1 MYIQLLK
8 KINWRKTHG
17 RLGLLSCIGILTW
30 AGSGITHPIMSRL
43 QTMPV
48 TFSAPNQTLD
58 LSESASPDKVLKNAG
73 ISDFTQLSVV
83 KFNYVDY
90 FRVVEKVNTPARY
103 FEATKANPAIELAN
117 GDAEYAKFLASHYT
131 GKPISDVIKA
141 DFVTEFSTDYHAINQ
156 LLPVWRVEFVGEKN
170 LRAFID
176 TDQARLSTL
185 VDNLRYTLTQ
195 VFQFGH
201 NWAFLSGAS
210 PIQITLMGLLL
221 SAILISAISGVYL
234 FFKQR
239 RLASSRLKN
248 QTTLKFHR
256 VIGLSVALSA
266 LLFVSSGFYHLIK
279 SNEQAHRISPKR
291 ELVAFKTADLSADI
305 WANLTQSPLQK
316 INLVSNQSQPSWLLQ
331 TAQLQTQVGH
341 LAQLD
346 RQKESSKKDSPAESH
361 QHHDHAAHRVSTE
374 MLVPASLSPSSVMS
388 DVMEYSRA
396 LAKEYAKLPTEKIVS
411 VELLTAFGGE
421 YGFFFKRLP
430 VVKVQFQSL
439 EHPRYYVE
447 PATGALAAKV
457 MDSDATEGWIFAY
470 LHKWNFIPLGHDG
483 RDLVVALFALLNI
496 LVALLGLTMF
506 INKLR

>member
-1 MYIQLLK
+1 MQILK
-8 KINWRKTHG
+8 KINWRTTHSW
-17 RLGLLSCIGILTW
+17 LGVLSCIGILMW

-43 QTMPV
+43 QSMPV
-48 TFSAPNQTLD
+48 AFTAPNQTLD
-58 LSESASPDKVLKNAG
+58 LSQSASPDVILKNAN

-83 KFNYVDY
+83 KFNHVDY
-90 FRVVEKVNTPARY
+90 FRVVEKANTPARY
-103 FEATKANPAIELAN
+103 FEATNANPAIELAN

-201 NWAFLSGAS
+201 NWAFLSDA
-210 PIQITLMGLLL
+210 PRIQIILIGLLL

-239 RLASSRLKN
+239 RLASARLKH
-248 QTTLKFHR
+248 QPTLKFHR
-256 VIGLSVALSA
+256 VIGLIVALSTM
-266 LLFVSSGFYHLIK
+266 LFVSSGFYHLIK
-279 SNEQAHRISPKR
+279 SNEQAHGIPPKR
-291 ELVAFKTADLSADI
+291 ALVTFKTAELSADI

-346 RQKESSKKDSPAESH
+346 RQKESGKKDSPAENH
-361 QHHDHAAHRVSTE
+361 QHHDHAAHHASTE
-374 MLVPASLSPSSVMS
+374 MLIPAGISPSSVMP
-388 DVMEYSRA
+388 DIMEYSRS
-396 LAKEYAKLPTEKIVS
+396 LASGYAKLPTQKIIS
-411 VELLTAFGGE
+411 AELVTAFGGE

-430 VVKVQFQSL
+430 VVKVQFEGL

-447 PATGALAAKV
+447 PATGALAARV
-457 MDSDATEGWIFAY
+457 IDSDATEGWIFAY

-483 RDLVVALFALLNI
+483 RDLIVALFALLNI
-496 LVALLGLTMF
+496 LVALLGLTVF
-506 INKLR
+506 IKKQRG